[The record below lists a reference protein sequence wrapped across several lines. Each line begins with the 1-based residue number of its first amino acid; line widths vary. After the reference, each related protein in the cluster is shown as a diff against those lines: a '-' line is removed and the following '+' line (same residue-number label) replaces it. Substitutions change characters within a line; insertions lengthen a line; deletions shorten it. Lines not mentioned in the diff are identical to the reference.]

1 VACEEAPAI
10 ITPNMERLD
19 MGAICL
25 QNKSRIEAFLR
36 KNVYLHIYSIG
47 DLDDFFWPDTVW
59 YGWEKGGEIQAV
71 ALLYTA
77 SDDPTLLALSE
88 QQDVM
93 WELVRSILHILPGR
107 FCAHLSPR
115 VAEAVEQHCK
125 IESYGKHYKMGLKHT
140 SLLHDVDCSQVTRL
154 TENDLDD
161 MLGLYEEGYPGNWFN
176 ARMLQTKQY
185 FGMRLKNRLLS
196 IAGIHVYSEKYKV
209 AALGNIVTHPHYRG
223 KGFGK
228 AVTAGLCQSLSE
240 HVNNI
245 GLNVKADNAAAIAIY
260 RKLGFEIVGTYYE
273 LIILSHP

>member
-1 VACEEAPAI
+1 
-10 ITPNMERLD
+10 

-25 QNKSRIEAFLR
+25 RNKDRIEAFLR

-77 SDDPTLLALSE
+77 SQDPTLLALSG

-93 WELVRSILHILPGR
+93 SELIRSIFHILPER
-107 FCAHLSPR
+107 FYAHLSPR
-115 VAEAVEQHCK
+115 VAEAVEQQCQ
-125 IESYGKHYKMGLKHT
+125 IESYGKHYKMGLKNT
-140 SLLHDVDCSQVTRL
+140 APLQVIDCSQVVRL
-154 TENDLDD
+154 TENDLED
-161 MLGLYEEGYPGNWFN
+161 MLDLYEKGYPGNWFN
-176 ARMLQTKQY
+176 ARMLKTKQY
-185 FGMRLKNRLLS
+185 FGLRLNNRLLS
-196 IAGIHVYSEKYKV
+196 VAGIHVYSEKYKV
-209 AALGNIVTHPHYRG
+209 AALGNIITHPDYRG

-228 AVTAGLCQSLSE
+228 FVTAGLCQSLAE

-245 GLNVKADNAAAIAIY
+245 GLNVKADNSAAVAMY